1 VKHGGPERRTPLD
14 TALREQMLASATD
27 AVNAMCTWAH
37 DEPLADFDAREERV
51 LKVGRELLAT
61 WLGQLAGAAGPRS
74 PACPQCGVHFL
85 NSVRRQRKPRTVNS
99 RCGTVHIGRVRLT
112 CRGCGYSW
120 LPLQSVLGLA
130 AKQRT
135 SGGVQHWEAV
145 LGGLT
150 TFAEAAQLLAT
161 LAGVEVGIETLRTHA
176 EAVGIELEGEQRAAM
191 AQVESTQEPPGK
203 YAPVAEG
210 ETLVVEADGVMTR
223 YRDRHLDGALI
234 EGDWHEVKLGLVGGW
249 QGGQLGDASYVAARE
264 TAASFAPRLGTEAA
278 RRGAL
283 DIDGWRGL
291 DIDGWRGLDIDGWR
305 GLDTDGGGEEA
316 ILRRVVVMGDGAKWI
331 WEHVATTFGSERVEI
346 QDWYHCCQ
354 HLWAVGKA
362 QDGAETPQAE
372 AWVNHAKD
380 VIWQDGPDALLRLL
394 ASCRATTEEASKT
407 LETERGY
414 FRTNAVR
421 MQYAIYREQGLPVG
435 SDAVES
441 AAKHLVQQRMKRA
454 GMRWSE
460 LGARAILHL
469 RCALLSHELLEQ
481 AA

>member
-1 VKHGGPERRTPLD
+1 LD

-37 DEPLADFDAREERV
+37 DQPTANFDAREERV
-51 LKVGRELLAT
+51 LKVGRELMAI
-61 WLGQLAGAAGPRS
+61 WLGQLASAAGPRS
-74 PACPQCGVHFL
+74 PACPQCGVHSL
-85 NSVRRQRKPRTVNS
+85 NAVRRRRKPRTMNS
-99 RCGTVHIGRVRLT
+99 RCGTVHIPRVRLT

-135 SGGVQHWEAV
+135 SGGLQHWEAL

-150 TFAEAAQLLAT
+150 TFAEAAQLLTT
-161 LAGVEVGIETLRTHA
+161 LAGVDVGIETLRTHA
-176 EAVGIELEGEQRAAM
+176 EAAGTQLEGEQRAAM
-191 AQVESTQEPPGK
+191 AHVAITHEPRGNS
-203 YAPVAEG
+203 APVAEDQ
-210 ETLVVEADGVMTR
+210 TLVVEADGVMAR
-223 YRDRHLDGALI
+223 YRDRRLDGTLI
-234 EGDWHEVKLGLVGGW
+234 EGDWHEIKLGLVGGW
-249 QGGQLGDASYVAARE
+249 QDGELVEASYVAARE
-264 TAASFAPRLGTEAA
+264 TAVSFAPRLGTEAA

-283 DIDGWRGL
+283 DIVGWRGV
-291 DIDGWRGLDIDGWR
+291 DA
-305 GLDTDGGGEEA
+305 DGGGEEA

-346 QDWYHCCQ
+346 LDWYHCCQ
-354 HLWAVGKA
+354 HLWTVGNAVH
-362 QDGAETPQAE
+362 GAETAQAE

-380 VIWQDGPDALLRLL
+380 VIWQDGPDALLELL
-394 ASCRATTEEASKT
+394 ARCRPTTQHAAKT

-414 FRTNAVR
+414 FRTNAAR
-421 MQYAIYREQGLPVG
+421 MRYAIYRDQGLPVG
-435 SDAVES
+435 SGAVES

-469 RCALLSHELLEQ
+469 RCALLNHELLKQ